1 MNNEISD
8 KRLIKDFK
16 GITFSNFKKSSA
28 KKELLNTLLNGKIEE
43 SCYWCAEYICAGHY
57 IDLWDIIFLF
67 ISKYI
72 HLGNPKLPCYIELRL
87 TDFKNILNSG
97 YIGNELSLRNNDKI
111 RKLFAEITTII
122 CLSKKKSSFDCPKIK
137 ENDYISFNN
146 SFKLKATN
154 VSYANKIFKKGD
166 PKELFIAINELAYN
180 IINKVKNSNDAYYW
194 FEWILGFETLAKK
207 NKKSISSGRR
217 DFNVLSKFQND
228 VIWVV
233 WDVILNES
241 YKRNEGIQK
250 VIQSLAELY
259 CIRYSPGSKKKRKF
273 IVYFAISL
281 LTEIVDNNIPIFTNS
296 EPIQAVK
303 NKIDNIYKQI
313 KINEIKPNTDY
324 LFTGLNSGNLEK
336 TIAKLDK
343 MSRLN
348 NIIRSNN

>member
-1 MNNEISD
+1 MNHEISD

-28 KKELLNTLLNGKIEE
+28 KKEFLNTLLNGKIEE

-207 NKKSISSGRR
+207 NKKSISSARR

-241 YKRNEGIQK
+241 YKRNQGIQK
-250 VIQSLAELY
+250 VIHSLAELY
-259 CIRYSPGSKKKRKF
+259 CIRYSPGSKKKENLLF
-273 IVYFAISL
+273 IL
-281 LTEIVDNNIPIFTNS
+281 LFLYLLKLLIIIFLYLLIVNLFKLLKIKLIIFTN
-296 EPIQAVK
+296 
-303 NKIDNIYKQI
+303 
-313 KINEIKPNTDY
+313 
-324 LFTGLNSGNLEK
+324 
-336 TIAKLDK
+336 KLK
-343 MSRLN
+343 
-348 NIIRSNN
+348 